1 MPGAFKSSSSSSS
14 QSSWPPPPPA
24 NETPD
29 QRKARLEEEALA
41 KKRSDQID
49 KELNAEK
56 ESKKRKLGAKILLL
70 ASICPKSLSV
80 RGSLYPAPPI
90 LVVFANF
97 NAYSRG
103 KAEIWRPVVH
113 LNLVRSVNFILS
125 FLTSRLAGLRESSL
139 GQSSTTILEG
149 GSIQINPEIRKLIL
163 RLAPLRQVEET
174 LNKALAGSPGMGGG
188 PGPNATAGNQRYNPA
203 KATEVSV
210 PSGYG
215 WKNAIIGR
223 RSQESSTSSSSDTSE
238 LGQTRRVLAACG
250 DDIVKLWNDRGVQ
263 HALKSAEIAL
273 EEQPGFFL
281 DEAARITEEDYVPL
295 PEDVLKARVTTI
307 GPEAHVIHDE
317 KEIDSNA
324 REWTIYDVG
333 GSRSQRAAWAQFFD
347 DVNII
352 IFLAPMSGFNQV
364 LAEDESVNRLTDSL
378 RLWQTICS
386 NKILANLE
394 FVIFLNK
401 LDILAAKLKSG
412 IQFSQF
418 VTSYVDKPNET
429 KPVAKYLLDVF
440 VSLHQQNSPRKR
452 KLHPHLT
459 CAVDTKATSSVIT
472 RIRDM
477 ILVKFL
483 SQTSVL

>member
-1 MPGAFKSSSSSSS
+1 MPGTFKSSSSSSS

-24 NETPD
+24 NETPE
-29 QRKARLEEEALA
+29 QRKVRLEEEALA

-49 KELNAEK
+49 KELNAER
-56 ESKKRKLGAKILLL
+56 ETKKRKLGAKILLL
-70 ASICPKSLSV
+70 GQAESGKSTVLKNFQLLFAPKAFQSE
-80 RGSLYPAPPI
+80 
-90 LVVFANF
+90 
-97 NAYSRG
+97 
-103 KAEIWRPVVH
+103 AEVWRPVIH

-125 FLTSRLAGLRESSL
+125 FLTSRLAGMRESSL
-139 GQSSTTILEG
+139 GQSSTTVLEG
-149 GSIQINPEIRKLIL
+149 GPVQINPEIRKLVL

-174 LNKALAGSPGMGGG
+174 LNRALAGSPGMGAGAAS
-188 PGPNATAGNQRYNPA
+188 NATAGNQKYNPA
-203 KATEVSV
+203 RATEVSV

-215 WKNAIIGR
+215 WKNAISGR
-223 RSQESSTSSSSDTSE
+223 RSQESSSSNTSDTSE

-250 DDIVKLWNDRGVQ
+250 DDIVKLWSDRGVQ
-263 HALKSAEIAL
+263 QALKSAEIAL

-281 DEAARITEEDYVPL
+281 DEASRITEEDYVPL
-295 PEDVLKARVTTI
+295 PEDVLKARVTTV
-307 GPEAHVIHDE
+307 GPEAHVIVDE
-317 KEIDSNA
+317 KELDSNA

-440 VSLHQQNSPRKR
+440 VSLHQQHSPRKR